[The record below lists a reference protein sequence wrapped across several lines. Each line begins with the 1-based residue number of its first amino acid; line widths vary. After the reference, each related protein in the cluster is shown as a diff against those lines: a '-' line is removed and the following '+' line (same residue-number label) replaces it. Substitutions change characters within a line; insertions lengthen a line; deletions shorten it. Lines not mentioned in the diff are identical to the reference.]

1 LSAEEAATERLGKA
15 LSVDW
20 GRPHRAGAAP
30 MIRSDFITTAFTF
43 QRYRV
48 VREIGIAHGIVVRS
62 RSIVGNFLGSI
73 QTIFGGNISIYTEL
87 CEQARR
93 QAFEKMM
100 KDANGLGANAIIG
113 FRFESTDIG
122 PGLTEVLAY
131 GTAVE
136 VEPV

>member
-1 LSAEEAATERLGKA
+1 
-15 LSVDW
+15 
-20 GRPHRAGAAP
+20 
-30 MIRSDFITTAFTF
+30 MIRSDFVTTTFGF

-62 RSIVGNFLGSI
+62 RSIVGNFLGSL
-73 QTIFGGNISIYTEL
+73 QTIFGGNITIYTEL
-87 CEQARR
+87 CEQARK

-100 KDANGLGANAIIG
+100 ADAAALGANAIIG

-122 PGLTEVLAY
+122 QGLTEVLAY

-136 VEPV
+136 VAPA

>member
-1 LSAEEAATERLGKA
+1 
-15 LSVDW
+15 
-20 GRPHRAGAAP
+20 
-30 MIRSDFITTAFTF
+30 MIRSDFITTGFGF

-62 RSIVGNFLGSI
+62 RSIVGNFLGSL

-87 CEQARR
+87 CEEARK

-100 KDANGLGANAIIG
+100 KDASGLGANAIIG

-122 PGLTEVLAY
+122 QGLTEVLAY

-136 VEPV
+136 VTPM

>member
-1 LSAEEAATERLGKA
+1 
-15 LSVDW
+15 
-20 GRPHRAGAAP
+20 
-30 MIRSDFITTAFTF
+30 MIRSDFITTGFGF
-43 QRYRV
+43 QKYRV

-73 QTIFGGNISIYTEL
+73 QTIFGGNITIYTEL

-100 KDANGLGANAIIG
+100 KDASDLGANAIIG

-122 PGLTEVLAY
+122 QGLTEVLAY

-136 VEPV
+136 VAPI

>member
-1 LSAEEAATERLGKA
+1 
-15 LSVDW
+15 
-20 GRPHRAGAAP
+20 
-30 MIRSDFITTAFTF
+30 MIRSDFITTGFGF

-62 RSIVGNFLGSI
+62 RSIVGNFLGSL

-87 CEQARR
+87 CEEARK

-100 KDANGLGANAIIG
+100 KDASGLGANAIIG

-122 PGLTEVLAY
+122 EGLTEVLAY

-136 VEPV
+136 VTPM

>member
-1 LSAEEAATERLGKA
+1 
-15 LSVDW
+15 
-20 GRPHRAGAAP
+20 
-30 MIRSDFITTAFTF
+30 MIRSDFITTGFGF
-43 QRYRV
+43 QKYRV

-73 QTIFGGNISIYTEL
+73 QTIFGGNITIYTEL

-100 KDANGLGANAIIG
+100 KDASGLGANAIIG

-122 PGLTEVLAY
+122 QGLTEVLAY

-136 VEPV
+136 VAPV

>member
-1 LSAEEAATERLGKA
+1 
-15 LSVDW
+15 
-20 GRPHRAGAAP
+20 
-30 MIRSDFITTAFTF
+30 
-43 QRYRV
+43 
-48 VREIGIAHGIVVRS
+48 VRS

>member
-1 LSAEEAATERLGKA
+1 
-15 LSVDW
+15 
-20 GRPHRAGAAP
+20 
-30 MIRSDFITTAFTF
+30 MIRSDFITTGFGF

-62 RSIVGNFLGSI
+62 RSIVGNFLGSL
-73 QTIFGGNISIYTEL
+73 QTIFGGNISIYTKL
-87 CEQARR
+87 CEEARK

-100 KDANGLGANAIIG
+100 KHASGLGANAIIG

-122 PGLTEVLAY
+122 QGLTEVLAY

-136 VEPV
+136 VTPM

>member
-1 LSAEEAATERLGKA
+1 
-15 LSVDW
+15 
-20 GRPHRAGAAP
+20 
-30 MIRSDFITTAFTF
+30 MIRSDFITTGFGF

-73 QTIFGGNISIYTEL
+73 QTIFGGNITIYTTL
-87 CEQARR
+87 CEQARK

-100 KDANGLGANAIIG
+100 ADASGLGANAIIG
-113 FRFESTDIG
+113 FRFESTDVG
-122 PGLTEVLAY
+122 QGLTEVLAY

-136 VEPV
+136 VTPTA

>member
-1 LSAEEAATERLGKA
+1 
-15 LSVDW
+15 
-20 GRPHRAGAAP
+20 
-30 MIRSDFITTAFTF
+30 MIRSDFITTGFGF

-62 RSIVGNFLGSI
+62 RSIVGNFLGSL
-73 QTIFGGNISIYTEL
+73 QTIFGGNITIYTEL
-87 CEQARR
+87 CEQARK

-100 KDANGLGANAIIG
+100 QDAAGLGANAIIG

-122 PGLTEVLAY
+122 QGLTEVLAY

-136 VEPV
+136 VTPM

>member
-1 LSAEEAATERLGKA
+1 
-15 LSVDW
+15 
-20 GRPHRAGAAP
+20 
-30 MIRSDFITTAFTF
+30 MIRSDFITTGFGF
-43 QRYRV
+43 QKYRV

-73 QTIFGGNISIYTEL
+73 QTIFGGNITIYTEL

-100 KDANGLGANAIIG
+100 KDASGLGANAIIG

-122 PGLTEVLAY
+122 QGLTEVLAY

-136 VEPV
+136 VTPL